1 MDLFQII
8 HFTTITMIE
17 IENLTY
23 CYPNATTP
31 ALNNINLEIHEG
43 EFILLAGPSG
53 CGKSTLV
60 QCLNGIIPKVTGG
73 DLRGKIQI
81 GGKDIS
87 SCKVHQLS
95 KHVGMVFQNPNAQ
108 LFGLTVEEDV
118 AFGPENLG
126 MAREEIQKKLEKSI
140 DIAGIEKLRKR
151 FTFTLSGGEKQRT
164 AIAGVIAMEP
174 KILVFDEPTSDL
186 DPVGTKQ
193 VLETVKKLNKDV
205 SITTIMI
212 EHKIDEVFGLADRT
226 IVMDRGKIILDGKT
240 CDIFARNL
248 DLLESIGIY
257 PPQLIQLSRM
267 LKVKPSYKEIFSYIN
282 SLNESFKEF
291 SEELAVKKSSPEVV
305 FEDVWFN
312 YRNGTP
318 ALKGINLEIKKG
330 EFIALIGS
338 NGSGKT
344 TLLSCMIG
352 FIKPSRGR
360 ILIDGQD
367 IKNSSVAELAV
378 KVGYL
383 FQNPDLQLFT
393 DTVAQEVGFGLKN
406 RSLATADINK
416 KVAQALE
423 IMELSEY
430 RDQHPHALSRGQ
442 RQRLAVASI
451 ISMEQDILVLD
462 EPTSGQ
468 DRGHLN
474 KFLSQIK
481 KLNDAGKTIIMIT
494 HDMSIVAEYAKRTI
508 VMEEGKILMDG
519 RTREVFSRPDI
530 LERASIEPPLLT
542 RISNDLRK
550 AGRKIPVMLTLEELQ
565 YSLKIQ
571 TGGII

>member
-1 MDLFQII
+1 
-8 HFTTITMIE
+8 MIK

-23 CYPNATTP
+23 YYPNATTP
-31 ALNNINLEIHEG
+31 ALDNINLEIQDG
-43 EFILLAGPSG
+43 EFILLVGPSG

-73 DLRGKIQI
+73 DLRGKIRI
-81 GGKDIS
+81 GEKDIS

-95 KHVGMVFQNPNAQ
+95 RHVGMVFQNPNAQ

-126 MAREEIQKKLEKSI
+126 MVREEIQKKLEKSI
-140 DIAGIEKLRKR
+140 GIVGIEKLRKR

-164 AIAGVIAMEP
+164 AIAGAIAMEP
-174 KILVFDEPTSDL
+174 KILVLDEPTSDL
-186 DPVGTKQ
+186 DPAGTKQ
-193 VLETVKKLNKDV
+193 VLETVKRLNKDV
-205 SITTIMI
+205 SITIILI

-226 IVMDRGKIILDGKT
+226 IVMDRGKIILDGRT
-240 CDIFARNL
+240 CYIFAHNL
-248 DLLESIGIY
+248 DLLKSIGIY
-257 PPQLIQLSRM
+257 PPQLIRLSRM
-267 LKVKPSYKEIFSYIN
+267 LRVKPSYREIFSYIN
-282 SLNESFKEF
+282 SLNGSFKEF
-291 SEELAVKKSSPEVV
+291 SEELAEKKSSPKVV

-344 TLLSCMIG
+344 TLLSCLIG

-360 ILIDGQD
+360 ILIDGRD
-367 IKNSSVAELAV
+367 TKNLSVAELAV

-406 RSLATADINK
+406 RSLADVDINK
-416 KVAQALE
+416 KVDQTLE

-468 DRGHLN
+468 DRGHLS
-474 KFLSQIK
+474 KFLSQVK

-519 RTREVFSRPDI
+519 STREVFSRPDI
-530 LERASIEPPLLT
+530 LKRASMEPPLLV

-550 AGRKIPVMLTLEELQ
+550 AGRKIPVMFTLKELQ
-565 YSLKIQ
+565 YSLKIE
-571 TGGII
+571 TRGTI

>member
-1 MDLFQII
+1 
-8 HFTTITMIE
+8 MIK

-23 CYPNATTP
+23 YYPNATTP
-31 ALNNINLEIHEG
+31 ALDNINLEIRDG
-43 EFILLAGPSG
+43 EFILLVGPSG

-73 DLRGKIQI
+73 DLRGKIRI
-81 GGKDIS
+81 GEKDIS

-95 KHVGMVFQNPNAQ
+95 RHVGMVFQNPNAQ

-126 MAREEIQKKLEKSI
+126 MAREEIQKLVEKSI
-140 DIAGIEKLRKR
+140 GIVGIEKLRKR

-164 AIAGVIAMEP
+164 AIAGAIAMEP
-174 KILVFDEPTSDL
+174 KILVLDEPTSDL
-186 DPVGTKQ
+186 DPMGTKQ
-193 VLETVKKLNKDV
+193 VLETVKRLNKDR
-205 SITTIMI
+205 SITIILI
-212 EHKIDEVFGLADRT
+212 EHKIDEVFDLADRT

-240 CDIFARNL
+240 SEVFTRNL
-248 DLLESIGIY
+248 DLLESMGIY
-257 PPQLIQLSRM
+257 PPQLIRLSKM
-267 LKVKPSYKEIFSYIN
+267 LKVKPSYKEISSYFN
-282 SLNESFKEF
+282 SLNGSFKEF
-291 SEELAVKKSSPEVV
+291 SEENHTEKSSPEVV

-312 YRNGTP
+312 YHNGTP
-318 ALKGINLEIKKG
+318 ALKGINLEMKKG

-344 TLLSCMIG
+344 TLLSCLIG
-352 FIKPSRGR
+352 FIKPGKGR
-360 ILIDGQD
+360 ILIDAQD
-367 IKNSSVAELAV
+367 IKNLGVADLAV

-383 FQNPDLQLFT
+383 FQNPDLQLFMN
-393 DTVAQEVGFGLKN
+393 TVAQEVGFGLKN
-406 RSLATADINK
+406 RSMATVDINK
-416 KVAQALE
+416 NVARALE

-430 RDQHPHALSRGQ
+430 SDRHPHSLSRGQ

-474 KFLSQIK
+474 KFLCQIK

-494 HDMSIVAEYAKRTI
+494 HDMSIVAEYSERTI
-508 VMEEGKILMDG
+508 VMEGGKILMDG
-519 RTREVFSRPDI
+519 STREVFSRPEI
-530 LERASIEPPLLT
+530 LKKASIEPPLLA

-550 AGRKIPVMLTLEELQ
+550 AGRKIPVLLTLEELQ
-565 YSLKIQ
+565 YSLKIE
-571 TGGII
+571 TRGMI

>member
-1 MDLFQII
+1 
-8 HFTTITMIE
+8 MIE

-240 CDIFARNL
+240 CYIFARNL

-291 SEELAVKKSSPEVV
+291 SEELTVKKSSPEVV

>member
-1 MDLFQII
+1 
-8 HFTTITMIE
+8 MIK

-23 CYPNATTP
+23 NYPNATTP
-31 ALNNINLEIHEG
+31 ALDNINLEIQEG
-43 EFILLAGPSG
+43 EFILLVGPSG

-60 QCLNGIIPKVTGG
+60 QCLNGIIPKVAGG
-73 DLRGKIQI
+73 DLRGKIKI

-87 SCKVHQLS
+87 NCKVHQLS
-95 KHVGMVFQNPNAQ
+95 RHVGMVFQNPNAQ

-126 MAREEIQKKLEKSI
+126 MARDEIQKLVEKSI
-140 DIAGIEKLRKR
+140 GIVGIEKLRKR

-164 AIAGVIAMEP
+164 AIAGAIAMEP
-174 KILVFDEPTSDL
+174 EILVLDEPTSDL

-193 VLETVKKLNKDV
+193 VLETLKRLNKDK
-205 SITTIMI
+205 SITIILI
-212 EHKIDEVFGLADRT
+212 EQKIDEVFCIADRT

-240 CDIFARNL
+240 CEVFTRNF
-248 DLLESIGIY
+248 DLLENIGIY
-257 PPQLIQLSRM
+257 PPQLIRLSRM
-267 LKVKPSYKEIFSYIN
+267 LSVKPSYNEIFSYFN
-282 SLNESFKEF
+282 SLNGSFKEF
-291 SEELAVKKSSPEVV
+291 SEVKNIKKSPSKVV

-312 YRNGTP
+312 YRGGPP
-318 ALKGINLEIKKG
+318 ALKGISLEIKKG
-330 EFIALIGS
+330 EFIAMIGP

-344 TLLSCMIG
+344 TLLSCLIG
-352 FIKPSRGR
+352 FIKPGKGR

-367 IKNSSVAELAV
+367 IKNLCVAELAT

-393 DTVAQEVGFGLKN
+393 DTIAQEVGFGLKN
-406 RSLATADINK
+406 RSMAPADINK
-416 KVAQALE
+416 KVARAME

-430 RDQHPHALSRGQ
+430 RDRHPHSLSRGQ

-451 ISMEQDILVLD
+451 LSMEQEIIVLD
-462 EPTSGQ
+462 EPTTGQ
-468 DRGHLN
+468 DRGHLS

-494 HDMSIVAEYAKRTI
+494 HDMSMVAEYARRTI
-508 VMEEGKILMDG
+508 LMEEGKILMDG
-519 RTREVFSRPDI
+519 STREVFSRPDI
-530 LERASIEPPLLT
+530 LKRASIELPLIS

-550 AGRKIPVMLTLEELQ
+550 AGRNIPVMLTLEELHN
-565 YSLKIQ
+565 KNMI
-571 TGGII
+571 

>member
-1 MDLFQII
+1 
-8 HFTTITMIE
+8 MIK

-23 CYPNATTP
+23 NYPNVITP
-31 ALNNINLEIHEG
+31 ALDNINLEIQEG
-43 EFILLAGPSG
+43 EFILLVGPSG

-60 QCLNGIIPKVTGG
+60 QCLNGIIPKVAGG
-73 DLRGKIQI
+73 DLRGKIKI

-87 SCKVHQLS
+87 NCKVHQLS
-95 KHVGMVFQNPNAQ
+95 KYVGMVFQNPNAQ

-126 MAREEIQKKLEKSI
+126 IARDEIQKLVEKSI
-140 DIAGIEKLRKR
+140 GIVGIEKLRKR

-164 AIAGVIAMEP
+164 AIAGAIAMEP
-174 KILVFDEPTSDL
+174 KILVFDEPTSDI

-193 VLETVKKLNKDV
+193 VLETLKRINKDR
-205 SITTIMI
+205 SITIILI
-212 EHKIDEVFGLADRT
+212 EHKIDEVFGIADRT

-240 CDIFARNL
+240 CEVFTHNL

-257 PPQLIQLSRM
+257 PPQLIRLSRM
-267 LKVKPSYKEIFSYIN
+267 LSVKPSYNDIFSYFN
-282 SLNESFKEF
+282 SLNGSFQEF
-291 SEELAVKKSSPEVV
+291 SEVKNIKKSPSKVV

-312 YRNGTP
+312 YRGGPP
-318 ALKGINLEIKKG
+318 ALKGISLEIKKG
-330 EFIALIGS
+330 EFIAMIGP

-344 TLLSCMIG
+344 TLLSCLIG
-352 FIKPSRGR
+352 FIKPGKGR

-367 IKNSSVAELAV
+367 IKNLCVADLAI

-393 DTVAQEVGFGLKN
+393 DTIAQEVGFGLKN
-406 RSLATADINK
+406 RSLAAADINK
-416 KVAQALE
+416 KVAQAME

-430 RDQHPHALSRGQ
+430 RDRHPHSLSRGQ

-451 ISMEQDILVLD
+451 LSMEQEIIVLD
-462 EPTSGQ
+462 EPTTGQ
-468 DRGHLN
+468 DRGHLS

-494 HDMSIVAEYAKRTI
+494 HDMSIVAEYAERTI
-508 VMEEGKILMDG
+508 LMEEGKILMDG
-519 RTREVFSRPDI
+519 STREVFSRPDI
-530 LERASIEPPLLT
+530 LKRASIELPLIA

-550 AGRKIPVMLTLEELQ
+550 AGRNIQVMLTLEELHNKNMIRDTENEYREHFKQ
-565 YSLKIQ
+565 KK
-571 TGGII
+571 

>member
-1 MDLFQII
+1 
-8 HFTTITMIE
+8 MIK

-23 CYPNATTP
+23 YYPNATTP
-31 ALNNINLEIHEG
+31 ALDNINLEIEDG
-43 EFILLAGPSG
+43 EFILFVGPSG

-60 QCLNGIIPKVTGG
+60 QCLNGIIPKVAGG
-73 DLRGKIQI
+73 DLQGKIRI

-87 SCKVHQLS
+87 SCKVYQLS
-95 KHVGMVFQNPNAQ
+95 RHVGMVFQNPNTQ

-126 MAREEIQKKLEKSI
+126 MAREEIQKLVEKSVGI
-140 DIAGIEKLRKR
+140 VGIEKLRKR

-164 AIAGVIAMEP
+164 AIAGTLSMEP
-174 KILVFDEPTSDL
+174 KILVLDEPTSDL

-193 VLETVKKLNKDV
+193 VLETVKRLNKDRA
-205 SITTIMI
+205 ITIILI
-212 EHKIDEVFGLADRT
+212 EHKIDEVFCLADRT
-226 IVMDRGKIILDGKT
+226 IVMDRGRIILDGKT
-240 CDIFARNL
+240 CDVFTRNL

-257 PPQLIQLSRM
+257 PPQLIRLSKM
-267 LKVKPSYKEIFSYIN
+267 LGVKPSLKEMYSY
-282 SLNESFKEF
+282 LNGLNGSFKEF
-291 SEELAVKKSSPEVV
+291 SEENPTKKSSTGVV
-305 FEDVWFN
+305 FKDVWFS
-312 YRNGTP
+312 YRSETP
-318 ALKGINLEIKKG
+318 ALKGIDLEIKKG

-344 TLLSCMIG
+344 TLLGCLIG

-367 IKNSSVAELAV
+367 IKNLSVAELAV

-383 FQNPDLQLFT
+383 FQNPDLQLFMN
-393 DTVAQEVGFGLKN
+393 TVAQEVGFGLKN
-406 RSLATADINK
+406 RSLAAADINK
-416 KVAQALE
+416 NVAQALE

-430 RDQHPHALSRGQ
+430 RDRHPHSLSRGQ

-474 KFLSQIK
+474 KFLCQIK

-494 HDMSIVAEYAKRTI
+494 HDMNIVAEYARRTV
-508 VMEEGKILMDG
+508 VMDEGKILMDG
-519 RTREVFSRPDI
+519 STREVFSRPEI
-530 LERASIEPPLLT
+530 LKKASIEPPLLA
-542 RISNDLRK
+542 RISNDLK
-550 AGRKIPVMLTLEELQ
+550 NAGRKIPVMLTLEELQ
-565 YSLKIQ
+565 YSLEIE
-571 TGGII
+571 T

>member
-1 MDLFQII
+1 
-8 HFTTITMIE
+8 MIK

-23 CYPNATTP
+23 YYPNATTP
-31 ALNNINLEIHEG
+31 ALDNINLEIEDG
-43 EFILLAGPSG
+43 EFILFVGPSG

-60 QCLNGIIPKVTGG
+60 QCLNGIIPKVAGG
-73 DLRGKIQI
+73 DLQGKIRI

-87 SCKVHQLS
+87 SCKVYQLS
-95 KHVGMVFQNPNAQ
+95 RHVGMVFQNPNTQ

-126 MAREEIQKKLEKSI
+126 MAREEIQKLVEKSVGI
-140 DIAGIEKLRKR
+140 VGIEKLRKR

-164 AIAGVIAMEP
+164 AIAGTLSMEP
-174 KILVFDEPTSDL
+174 KILVLDEPTSDL

-193 VLETVKKLNKDV
+193 VLETVKRLNKDRA
-205 SITTIMI
+205 ITIILI
-212 EHKIDEVFGLADRT
+212 EHKIDEVFCLADRT
-226 IVMDRGKIILDGKT
+226 IVMDRGRIILDGKT
-240 CDIFARNL
+240 CDVFTRNL

-257 PPQLIQLSRM
+257 PPQLIRLSKM
-267 LKVKPSYKEIFSYIN
+267 LGVKPSLKEMYSY
-282 SLNESFKEF
+282 LNGLNGSFKEF
-291 SEELAVKKSSPEVV
+291 SEENHTEKSSPKVV
-305 FEDVWFN
+305 FEDIWFN
-312 YRNGTP
+312 YRSGTP
-318 ALKGINLEIKKG
+318 VLKGINLEIKKG
-330 EFIALIGS
+330 EFIALVGS

-344 TLLSCMIG
+344 TLLGCLIG

-367 IKNSSVAELAV
+367 IKNLSVAELAV

-406 RSLATADINK
+406 RSQAAVDINK
-416 KVAQALE
+416 NVAQALE

-430 RDQHPHALSRGQ
+430 RDRHPHSLSRGQ

-451 ISMEQDILVLD
+451 ISMEQDIIVLD

-474 KFLSQIK
+474 KFLCQIK

-494 HDMSIVAEYAKRTI
+494 HDMNIVAEYARRTV
-508 VMEEGKILMDG
+508 VMDEGKILMDG
-519 RTREVFSRPDI
+519 STREVFSRPEI
-530 LERASIEPPLLT
+530 LKKASIEPPLLA
-542 RISNDLRK
+542 RISNDLK
-550 AGRKIPVMLTLEELQ
+550 NAGRKIPVMLTLEELQ
-565 YSLKIQ
+565 YSLEIE
-571 TGGII
+571 T

>member
-1 MDLFQII
+1 
-8 HFTTITMIE
+8 MIK

-23 CYPNATTP
+23 YYPNATTP
-31 ALNNINLEIHEG
+31 ALDNINLEIEDG
-43 EFILLAGPSG
+43 EFILFVGPSG

-60 QCLNGIIPKVTGG
+60 QCLNGIIPKVAGG
-73 DLRGKIQI
+73 DLQGKIRI

-87 SCKVHQLS
+87 SCKVYQLS
-95 KHVGMVFQNPNAQ
+95 RHVGMVFQNPNTQ

-126 MAREEIQKKLEKSI
+126 IAREEIQKLVEKSVGI
-140 DIAGIEKLRKR
+140 VGIEKLRKR

-164 AIAGVIAMEP
+164 AIAGTLSMEP
-174 KILVFDEPTSDL
+174 KILVLDEPTSDL

-193 VLETVKKLNKDV
+193 VLETVKRLNKDRA
-205 SITTIMI
+205 ITIILI
-212 EHKIDEVFGLADRT
+212 EHKIDEVFCLADRT
-226 IVMDRGKIILDGKT
+226 IVMDRGRIILDGKT
-240 CDIFARNL
+240 CDVFTRNL

-257 PPQLIQLSRM
+257 PPQLIRLSKM
-267 LKVKPSYKEIFSYIN
+267 LGVKPSLKEMYSY
-282 SLNESFKEF
+282 LNGLNGSFKEF
-291 SEELAVKKSSPEVV
+291 SEENPTKKSSTGVV
-305 FEDVWFN
+305 FKDVWFS
-312 YRNGTP
+312 YRSETP
-318 ALKGINLEIKKG
+318 ALKGIDLEIKKG

-344 TLLSCMIG
+344 TLLGCLIG
-352 FIKPSRGR
+352 FIKPGKGR

-367 IKNSSVAELAV
+367 IKNSSVSELAV

-406 RSLATADINK
+406 RSQAAVDINK
-416 KVAQALE
+416 NVAQALE

-430 RDQHPHALSRGQ
+430 RDRHPHSLSRGQ

-451 ISMEQDILVLD
+451 ISMEQDIIVLD

-474 KFLSQIK
+474 KFLCQIK

-494 HDMSIVAEYAKRTI
+494 HDMNIVAEYARRTV
-508 VMEEGKILMDG
+508 VMDEGKILMDG
-519 RTREVFSRPDI
+519 STREVFSRPEI
-530 LERASIEPPLLT
+530 LKKASIEPPLLA
-542 RISNDLRK
+542 RISNDLK
-550 AGRKIPVMLTLEELQ
+550 NAGRKIPVMLTLEELQ
-565 YSLKIQ
+565 YSLEIE
-571 TGGII
+571 T

>member
-1 MDLFQII
+1 
-8 HFTTITMIE
+8 MIK

-23 CYPNATTP
+23 YYPNATTP
-31 ALNNINLEIHEG
+31 ALDNINLEIRDG
-43 EFILLAGPSG
+43 EFILLVGPSG

-73 DLRGKIQI
+73 DLRGKIRI
-81 GGKDIS
+81 GEKDIS

-95 KHVGMVFQNPNAQ
+95 RHVGMVFQNPNAQ

-126 MAREEIQKKLEKSI
+126 MAREEIQKLVEKSI
-140 DIAGIEKLRKR
+140 GIVGIEKLRKR

-164 AIAGVIAMEP
+164 AIAGAIAMEP
-174 KILVFDEPTSDL
+174 KILVLDEPTSDL
-186 DPVGTKQ
+186 DPMGTKQ
-193 VLETVKKLNKDV
+193 VLETVKRLNKDR
-205 SITTIMI
+205 SITIILI
-212 EHKIDEVFGLADRT
+212 EHKIDEVFDLADRT

-240 CDIFARNL
+240 SEVFTRNL
-248 DLLESIGIY
+248 DLLESMGIY
-257 PPQLIQLSRM
+257 PPQLIRLSKM
-267 LKVKPSYKEIFSYIN
+267 LKVKPSYKEISSYFN
-282 SLNESFKEF
+282 SLNGSFKKF
-291 SEELAVKKSSPEVV
+291 SEENHTEKSSPEVV

-312 YRNGTP
+312 YHNGTP
-318 ALKGINLEIKKG
+318 ALKGINLEMKKG

-344 TLLSCMIG
+344 TLLSCLIG
-352 FIKPSRGR
+352 FIKPGKGR
-360 ILIDGQD
+360 ILIDAQD
-367 IKNSSVAELAV
+367 IKNLGVADLAV

-383 FQNPDLQLFT
+383 FQNPDLQLFMN
-393 DTVAQEVGFGLKN
+393 TVAQEVGFGLKN
-406 RSLATADINK
+406 RSMATVDINK
-416 KVAQALE
+416 NVARALE

-430 RDQHPHALSRGQ
+430 SDRHPHSLSRGQ

-474 KFLSQIK
+474 KFLCQIK

-494 HDMSIVAEYAKRTI
+494 HDMSIVAEYSERTI
-508 VMEEGKILMDG
+508 VMEGGKILMDG
-519 RTREVFSRPDI
+519 STREVFSRPEI
-530 LERASIEPPLLT
+530 LKKASIEPPLLA

-550 AGRKIPVMLTLEELQ
+550 AGRKIPVLLTLEELQ
-565 YSLKIQ
+565 YSLKIE
-571 TGGII
+571 TRGMI

>member
-1 MDLFQII
+1 M
-8 HFTTITMIE
+8 TMII
-17 IENLTY
+17 IEDLTY
-23 CYPNATTP
+23 YYPNATTP
-31 ALNNINLEIHEG
+31 ALNNINLEIQDG
-43 EFILLAGPSG
+43 EFILLVGPSG

-73 DLRGKIQI
+73 DLRGKIRI

-95 KHVGMVFQNPNAQ
+95 SHVGMVFQNPNAQ

-118 AFGPENLG
+118 AFGAENLG
-126 MAREEIQKKLEKSI
+126 IAPKEILELVGKSI
-140 DIAGIEKLRKR
+140 GIVGIEKLRKR

-164 AIAGVIAMEP
+164 AIAGAIAMEP
-174 KILVFDEPTSDL
+174 KILVLDEPTSDL

-193 VLETVKKLNKDV
+193 VHETVKRLNRDKE
-205 SITTIMI
+205 ITIILI
-212 EHKIDEVFGLADRT
+212 EHKIDDVFDLADRT

-240 CDIFARNL
+240 CDVFTHNL
-248 DLLESIGIY
+248 DLLESMGIY

-267 LKVKPSYKEIFSYIN
+267 LRVKPSIEEIFSCFN
-282 SLNESFKEF
+282 SLNGSLKEF
-291 SEELAVKKSSPEVV
+291 SAENSIKNPSPKVV

-312 YRNGTP
+312 YHNGTP

-344 TLLSCMIG
+344 TLLSCLIG
-352 FIKPSRGR
+352 FIKPGKGR
-360 ILIDGQD
+360 VLIDGQD
-367 IKNSSVAELAV
+367 IKYLSVAELAV

-383 FQNPDLQLFT
+383 FQNPDLQLFMN
-393 DTVAQEVGFGLKN
+393 TVVEEVGFGLKN
-406 RSLATADINK
+406 RSMAAVDINK
-416 KVAQALE
+416 NVARALE

-430 RDQHPHALSRGQ
+430 RGRHPHSLSRGQ

-474 KFLSQIK
+474 KFLCQIK

-494 HDMSIVAEYAKRTI
+494 HDMSVVAEYARRTV
-508 VMEEGKILMDG
+508 VMDEGKILMDG
-519 RTREVFSRPDI
+519 STRKVFSRPDI
-530 LERASIEPPLLT
+530 LKRASIEPPLLA
-542 RISNDLRK
+542 RISNELIK
-550 AGRKIPVMLTLEELQ
+550 TGRKIPLMLTLEELQ
-565 YSLKIQ
+565 YSLKIGNFQ
-571 TGGII
+571 TGGMA

>member
-1 MDLFQII
+1 
-8 HFTTITMIE
+8 
-17 IENLTY
+17 
-23 CYPNATTP
+23 
-31 ALNNINLEIHEG
+31 
-43 EFILLAGPSG
+43 
-53 CGKSTLV
+53 
-60 QCLNGIIPKVTGG
+60 
-73 DLRGKIQI
+73 
-81 GGKDIS
+81 
-87 SCKVHQLS
+87 
-95 KHVGMVFQNPNAQ
+95 
-108 LFGLTVEEDV
+108 
-118 AFGPENLG
+118 
-126 MAREEIQKKLEKSI
+126 
-140 DIAGIEKLRKR
+140 
-151 FTFTLSGGEKQRT
+151 
-164 AIAGVIAMEP
+164 
-174 KILVFDEPTSDL
+174 
-186 DPVGTKQ
+186 
-193 VLETVKKLNKDV
+193 
-205 SITTIMI
+205 MI

-240 CDIFARNL
+240 CYIFARNL

-291 SEELAVKKSSPEVV
+291 SEELTVKKSSPEVV

>member
-1 MDLFQII
+1 
-8 HFTTITMIE
+8 MIK
-17 IENLTY
+17 IEKLTY
-23 CYPNATTP
+23 KYPNATTP
-31 ALNNINLEIHEG
+31 ALDNINLEIHEG
-43 EFILLAGPSG
+43 EFILLVGLSG

-60 QCLNGIIPKVTGG
+60 RCLNGIIPKVAGG
-73 DLRGKIQI
+73 DLRGKIKI

-95 KHVGMVFQNPNAQ
+95 RYVGMVFQNPNAQ

-118 AFGPENLG
+118 AFGPGNLG
-126 MAREEIQKKLEKSI
+126 IARNEIQNLVEKSM
-140 DIAGIEKLRKR
+140 GIVGMEKLRKR

-164 AIAGVIAMEP
+164 AIAGAIAMEP
-174 KILVFDEPTSDL
+174 EILVLDEPTSDL

-193 VLETVKKLNKDV
+193 VLEILKRLNIDKK
-205 SITTIMI
+205 ITII
-212 EHKIDEVFGLADRT
+212 LVEHKIDEVFGLADRT

-240 CDIFARNL
+240 CEVFTRNF

-257 PPQLIQLSRM
+257 PPQLIRLSRM
-267 LKVKPSYKEIFSYIN
+267 LRVKPSYNGIFSYFN
-282 SLNESFKEF
+282 SMNGSLKKF
-291 SEELAVKKSSPEVV
+291 SEIKTIKKTSPKVV

-318 ALKGINLEIKKG
+318 AIKGISLEIKKG
-330 EFIALIGS
+330 EFIALIGP

-344 TLLSCMIG
+344 TLLSCLIG
-352 FIKPSRGR
+352 FIKPGKGR

-367 IKNSSVAELAV
+367 IKKLSVAELAV

-393 DTVAQEVGFGLKN
+393 DTVAEEGGFGLKN
-406 RSLATADINK
+406 RSLAAADINK
-416 KVAQALE
+416 KVAQAME

-430 RDQHPHALSRGQ
+430 RERHPHSLSRGQ

-451 ISMEQDILVLD
+451 LSMEQDILVLD
-462 EPTSGQ
+462 EPTTGQ
-468 DRGHLN
+468 DRGHLC

-494 HDMSIVAEYAKRTI
+494 HDMSMVAEYAERTI
-508 VMEEGKILMDG
+508 VMENGKILMDSC
-519 RTREVFSRPDI
+519 TRDVFSREEI
-530 LERASIEPPLLT
+530 IERASIEPPLLAK
-542 RISNDLRK
+542 ISNDLRK
-550 AGRKIPVMLTLEELQ
+550 SGRDIPVFLTLEEFHN
-565 YSLKIQ
+565 KNMIR
-571 TGGII
+571 GA

>member
-1 MDLFQII
+1 MLIDLFEIVL
-8 HFTTITMIE
+8 FTTITMIK

-23 CYPNATTP
+23 YYPNATTP
-31 ALNNINLEIHEG
+31 ALNNINLEIQDG
-43 EFILLAGPSG
+43 EFILLVGSSG

-73 DLRGKIQI
+73 DLQGKIRI
-81 GGKDIS
+81 AGKDIS
-87 SCKVHQLS
+87 GCKVHQLS
-95 KHVGMVFQNPNAQ
+95 RHVGMVFQNPNAQ

-126 MAREEIQKKLEKSI
+126 IARDEIQELVENSI
-140 DIAGIEKLRKR
+140 GIVGIEKIRKR

-164 AIAGVIAMEP
+164 AIAGAIAMEP
-174 KILVFDEPTSDL
+174 KILVLDEPTSDL

-193 VLETVKKLNKDV
+193 VLETVKQLNKNK
-205 SITTIMI
+205 SITIILI

-226 IVMDRGKIILDGKT
+226 IVMDRGRIILDGKT
-240 CDIFARNL
+240 CDVFTNNL
-248 DLLESIGIY
+248 DILESIGIY
-257 PPQLIQLSRM
+257 TPQLIRLSKM
-267 LKVKPSYKEIFSYIN
+267 LKVKPSYKEISSYFTGMN
-282 SLNESFKEF
+282 GSFKEF
-291 SEELAVKKSSPEVV
+291 SEEKHTEKSSPKVV
-305 FEDVWFN
+305 FEDVRFN
-312 YRNGTP
+312 YHNGTS

-344 TLLSCMIG
+344 TLLSCLIG
-352 FIKPSRGR
+352 FIKPCNGR
-360 ILIDGQD
+360 ILMEEQD
-367 IKNSSVAELAV
+367 IKNLCVADLAV

-406 RSLATADINK
+406 RRMTAVDINK
-416 KVAQALE
+416 NVARALE

-430 RDQHPHALSRGQ
+430 CGRHPHSMSRGQ

-468 DRGHLN
+468 DRRHLN
-474 KFLSQIK
+474 KFLCQIK

-494 HDMSIVAEYAKRTI
+494 HDMSVVAEYARRII
-508 VMEEGKILMDG
+508 VMDEGKILMDG
-519 RTREVFSRPDI
+519 STREVFSRQDI
-530 LERASIEPPLLT
+530 LERASIEPPLLA

-550 AGRKIPVMLTLEELQ
+550 AGRKVPVILTLEEVQ
-565 YSLKIQ
+565 YLIK
-571 TGGII
+571 